1 MTSSKIVTD
10 YSEHWQ
16 SLAVLTYFHEY
27 FSCVHATQLWHW
39 LFSHI
44 RHISPN
50 AESHTSHFRAG
61 RGATVPASDWSMT
74 IQTRLSLVDSKM
86 SENTLR
92 HIPRPQQAIPDL
104 IKIIHKIDSF
114 LSFTFMHDDLWLQNM
129 IWVVETF
136 SLIIVLFL
144 FFRVNVNLQVFDSR
158 INSNGEI
165 AGSLGKA
172 FQN

>member
-27 FSCVHATQLWHW
+27 ITCVHATQLWHW

-61 RGATVPASDWSMT
+61 RGATIPASDWSMT
-74 IQTRLSLVDSKM
+74 THTRLSLVDSKM